1 LAIKVGFISFAA
13 VLLTVVFPARGTE
26 VSSASALH
34 GEAIPLIDAH
44 SQVDCL
50 VSKDLVMRQ
59 LERLRISRVLISVR
73 GCRGWTT
80 EQLEGR
86 TLDWSKEHPDR
97 ISALVSTKVDGWSYA
112 SLSSGEVE
120 ALGPRAHRLGFVGMG
135 EVLVQ
140 HAAHEHAQLSYPEL
154 ALRLDDVRIQKAIEV
169 ARGKNWPVI
178 LHIELNDNEEA
189 AAQTLADLGAMLTR
203 NADVQFG
210 LIHMAQASAREA
222 RSLLE
227 KYSNVFFLT
236 TKADNSAA
244 GATKKSLKKGV
255 VAQTGWIN
263 MFRGQC
269 ELKDC
274 PSEWKPEW
282 KKLIVEYPNHFVL
295 AFENVFPQHWEEPY
309 AIKVGIWRR
318 ALAMLPAEVAHAV
331 AHRNAERLWK
341 LPAAK

>member
-1 LAIKVGFISFAA
+1 MNFQKVQLINFFARYLTSSLAIKVGFISFAA

-120 ALGPRAHRLGFVGMG
+120 ALGR
-135 EVLVQ
+135 
-140 HAAHEHAQLSYPEL
+140 
-154 ALRLDDVRIQKAIEV
+154 
-169 ARGKNWPVI
+169 RGIP
-178 LHIELNDNEEA
+178 
-189 AAQTLADLGAMLTR
+189 
-203 NADVQFG
+203 
-210 LIHMAQASAREA
+210 
-222 RSLLE
+222 
-227 KYSNVFFLT
+227 
-236 TKADNSAA
+236 
-244 GATKKSLKKGV
+244 
-255 VAQTGWIN
+255 
-263 MFRGQC
+263 
-269 ELKDC
+269 
-274 PSEWKPEW
+274 
-282 KKLIVEYPNHFVL
+282 PN
-295 AFENVFPQHWEEPY
+295 Q
-309 AIKVGIWRR
+309 
-318 ALAMLPAEVAHAV
+318 
-331 AHRNAERLWK
+331 
-341 LPAAK
+341 